1 MTVTLLRAYAAFA
14 SGAVVTL
21 PDSTES
27 ALIAQGLA
35 TASTTSTMTAGD
47 NNVQQVTVGGNVAP
61 ASGAGYGTPAVV
73 QGPAIT
79 PNTPL
84 GAIALTGYDTNGRV
98 HVAGT
103 IGLAEIY
110 LDMTN
115 TWKGIGVLNGTVVG
129 TDNLMVMLYGSNGAL
144 LANSAVAGVLSAG
157 ASAFQNI
164 DFTAPITLPPGRYFV
179 GVQCNGTTATTRRLL
194 STFQPNALT
203 ASVAG
208 VFGTVPA
215 TITVPTTHT
224 TAVGVICTMY
234 TT

>member
-1 MTVTLLRAYAAFA
+1 MSVTLLRAYGGFA
-14 SGAVVTL
+14 SGAIVTL

-27 ALIAQGLA
+27 SLIAQGLA
-35 TASTTSTMTAGD
+35 TASTPSTITALEAIS
-47 NNVQQVTVGGNVAP
+47 QFVTVGGNSAVTN
-61 ASGAGYGTPAVV
+61 GGGYGTPTVI

-84 GAIALTGYDTNGRV
+84 GAAALTTYDTNGRV

-103 IGLAEIY
+103 VYFSEIY
-110 LDMTN
+110 LDATN

-129 TDNLMVMLYGSNGAL
+129 TDNLMVMLYGSSGTL
-144 LANSAVAGVLSAG
+144 LANSAVAGVVSAN
-157 ASAFQNI
+157 ASVFQNI
-164 DFTAPITLPPGRYFV
+164 DFITPITLPSGRYFTA
-179 GVQCNGTTATTRRLL
+179 VQCNGTTATTRTLL
-194 STFQPNALT
+194 SIAQPNALT
-203 ASVAG
+203 GSVVG

-224 TAVGVICTMY
+224 TAVGRITWMY

>member
-1 MTVTLLRAYAAFA
+1 MTVTLNRAYGPYA

-21 PDSTES
+21 PDSTET

-35 TASTTSTMTAGD
+35 TASTTSSITAGD
-47 NNVQQVTVGGNVAP
+47 NNVQQITVGGNTVVGP
-61 ASGAGYGTPAVV
+61 GAGYGTPSVI

-84 GAIALTGYDTNGRV
+84 GAAALTSYDTNGRV

-103 IGLAEIY
+103 MYLAEIY

-129 TDNLMVMLYGSNGAL
+129 TDNLLVALYGSNGAL

-164 DFTAPITLPPGRYFV
+164 DFLTPITLPAGRYFC
-179 GVQCNGTTATTRRLL
+179 GVQCNGTTATTRALV
-194 STFQPNALT
+194 STAQPNALT
-203 ASVAG
+203 TSVAG
-208 VFGTVPA
+208 TFGTIPA

-224 TAVGVICTMY
+224 TGVGRICWMY

>member
-1 MTVTLLRAYAAFA
+1 MTVTLLRAYGGFA

-27 ALIAQGLA
+27 SLIAQGLA
-35 TASTTSTMTAGD
+35 TASTASAMTAID
-47 NNVQQVTVGGNVAP
+47 NLGQNVTIGGNTAMVT
-61 ASGAGYGTPAVV
+61 GTGYGTPTIV

-84 GAIALTGYDTNGRV
+84 GAAALTTYDTNGRV

-103 IGLAEIY
+103 VYFAEIY
-110 LDMTN
+110 LDMVN

-129 TDNLMVMLYGSNGAL
+129 TDNLLVALYGSSGTL
-144 LANSAVAGVLSAG
+144 LSNSAVAGVVSAN
-157 ASAFQNI
+157 ASVFQNI

-179 GVQCNGTTATTRRLL
+179 AVQCNGTTATTRTLV
-194 STFQPNALT
+194 STAQPNALT
-203 ASVAG
+203 GSVAG
-208 VFGTVPA
+208 VFGTIPA

-224 TAVGVICTMY
+224 TAVGRICWMY
-234 TT
+234 TV